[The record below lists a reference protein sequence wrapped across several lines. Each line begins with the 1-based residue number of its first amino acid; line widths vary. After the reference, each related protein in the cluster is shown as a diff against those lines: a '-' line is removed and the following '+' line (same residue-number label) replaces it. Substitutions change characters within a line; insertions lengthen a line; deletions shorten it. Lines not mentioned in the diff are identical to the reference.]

1 MTGVYLLYNDFPEV
15 AVVNDDLGELCE
27 ALRVCIED
35 LHRVRM
41 KCLIQTN
48 IM

>member
-1 MTGVYLLYNDFPEV
+1 M
-15 AVVNDDLGELCE
+15 NDDLGELCE

-41 KCLIQTN
+41 IQTN
-48 IM
+48 NTFS